1 MATFVTQKS
10 LPRRTMLRGAGTA
23 LALPLLDAMVPALRA
38 DRLTAAAPVR
48 RLGFVMYP
56 LGVDEERWRPKGEGS
71 GYQLSDALAPLA
83 AHRNKFVVISGMSS
97 DPDRSK
103 PGFHDRALASFMTGV
118 EPVKGKVHVGI
129 SIDQLAAQTLG
140 KQTQFA
146 SLELAAEKTTVGSAH
161 IGPVFRSATVPLPF
175 EHNPRRVFEQL
186 FGDGGRIDPQEAARK
201 QTADRSTL
209 DTVLLRITQLKERLG
224 AADRR
229 KLDEYVESIRDI
241 ERRIQVAMTKPQADL
256 PGATRPSGVPDS
268 WVENVKLMF
277 DLQALALQADLTRVW
292 TFLYARE
299 ASSMNFPH
307 LDIVMGHHEI
317 SHHNFEKDK
326 LDALAKINV
335 DQSRL
340 FAYFLSKLDSLKE
353 GNSTLLDHSLI
364 LYGSNLSVP
373 TSHSQRDLPIIL
385 AGGAAGRIAGGR
397 YLKFPGDTTPL
408 TNLYLTMLDKVGVP
422 TEKFGDSTGR
432 LNRLEV

>member
-1 MATFVTQKS
+1 MKMLVTKKHI
-10 LPRRTMLRGAGTA
+10 PRRTILRGAGTA
-23 LALPLLDAMVPALRA
+23 LALPLLDAMIPALRA
-38 DRLTAAAPVR
+38 EKTTAAAPVR

-56 LGVDEERWRPKGEGS
+56 LGVDQDRWRPNGEGK
-71 GYQLSDALAPLA
+71 GYQFSEALAPLA
-83 AHRNKFVVISGMSS
+83 AHKDKFVVMSGLSS

-129 SIDQLAAQTLG
+129 SIDQVAANVLG
-140 KQTQFA
+140 KETQFA
-146 SLELAAEKTTVGSAH
+146 SLELAAEKINVNNAH
-161 IGPVFRSATVPLPF
+161 VGPVFKSATVPLPF
-175 EHNPRRVFEQL
+175 EYNPRLVFERL
-186 FGDGGRIDPQEAARK
+186 FGEGGRIDPAAAAQR
-201 QTADRSTL
+201 QAADRSTL
-209 DTVLLRITQLKERLG
+209 DAVTERIAELQKQLG
-224 AADRR
+224 AGDRR
-229 KLDEYVESIRDI
+229 KLDEYLESIRDI
-241 ERRIQVAMTKPQADL
+241 ERRIAVAMRKQPEGL
-256 PGATRPSGVPDS
+256 PETTRPAGAPDS
-268 WVENVKLMF
+268 WLEHVKLMF
-277 DLQALALQADLTRVW
+277 DLQTLAIQADLTRVW

-299 ASSMNFPH
+299 ASSITYPH
-307 LDIVMGHHEI
+307 LDISMGHHEI
-317 SHHNFEKDK
+317 SHHNFEKPK

-340 FAYFLSKLDSLKE
+340 FAYFLSKLDALKE
-353 GNSTLLDHSLI
+353 GNSSLLDHSLI

-397 YLKFPGDTTPL
+397 YLRFPGDTTPL

>member
-1 MATFVTQKS
+1 MFLQKKY
-10 LPRRTMLRGAGTA
+10 LPRRTFLRNTGIT
-23 LALPLLDAMVPALRA
+23 LALPLLDAMIPALTA
-38 DRLTAAAPVR
+38 QNLTAAAPVR
-48 RLGFVMYP
+48 RLGFIVYP
-56 LGVDEERWRPKGEGS
+56 LGVDQDRWRPKGEGS
-71 GYQLSDALAPLA
+71 SYEFSEALAPLA
-83 AHRNKFVVISGMSS
+83 AHRKKFVVISGLSS

-103 PGFHDRALASFMTGV
+103 AGFHDRALASFLTGV
-118 EPVKGKVHVGI
+118 EMTKGKVHVGI
-129 SIDQLAAQTLG
+129 SVDQLAAKTLG

-146 SLELAAEKTTVGSAH
+146 SLELAAENNNGIATNV
-161 IGPVFRSATVPLPF
+161 GPVFKSATTPLPF
-175 EHNPRRVFEQL
+175 ESNPRRVFERL
-186 FGDGGRIDPQEAARK
+186 FGEGGRIDPAAATARDA
-201 QTADRSTL
+201 ADRSSL
-209 DTVLLRITQLKERLG
+209 DAVTERIHELKLQLG
-224 AADRR
+224 AGDRR

-241 ERRIQVAMTKPQADL
+241 ERRIQVASRKPSANL
-256 PGATRPSGVPDS
+256 PDTSRPAGVPDS
-268 WVENVKLMF
+268 WVEHIKLMF
-277 DLQALALQADLTRVW
+277 DLQTLALQADLTRVW

-299 ASSMNFPH
+299 STSITYPH
-307 LDIVMGHHEI
+307 LNISMGHHEI

-340 FAYFLSKLDSLKE
+340 FAYFLSKMDAIKE

-373 TSHSQRDLPIIL
+373 TSHSQHDLPIIV

-397 YLKFPGDTTPL
+397 YLKFPGDETPL

-422 TEKFGDSTGR
+422 TEKLGDSTGP